1 MQKVTETGK
10 KRTVL
15 GQGLNAL
22 IPFQDFENSRDLAR
36 TVTDLR
42 IDSLLPNRYQ
52 PRRHFSEETL
62 AELSRSLLEVGV
74 IQPLIVRP
82 LADGR
87 YEIVAGERRWRAAIM
102 AGFSTIPALVQEL
115 TDSES
120 LERALIENIQRE
132 DLNPLDTAEAY
143 DMLIKKFSYTHENLA
158 QRIGQ
163 DRSNITNYLRLL
175 KLPDPV
181 KQYLRDDLISMGH
194 ARTLLAI
201 ENISTQLNLS
211 NRVVKRKLSVRDL
224 EKIVQNFKKK
234 QAARSS
240 RSPAR
245 DEDLKRLENAL
256 SRYFS
261 TKVSIRQIDN
271 EQGRLEIHYHSRDEF
286 DRLLELMGCSPDF
299 S

>member
-22 IPFQDFENSRDLAR
+22 IPFQDFENSKDSSRI
-36 TVTDLR
+36 VTDLR

-52 PRRHFSEETL
+52 PRRQFSEETL
-62 AELSRSLLEVGV
+62 AELSRSLIEVGV

-82 LADGR
+82 LSDGR
-87 YEIVAGERRWRAAIM
+87 YEIVAGERRWRAAIK
-102 AGFSTIPALVQEL
+102 AGFSTIPALVQDL
-115 TDSES
+115 TDLES
-120 LERALIENIQRE
+120 LERALIENLQRE

-143 DMLIKKFSYTHENLA
+143 DVLIKKFSYTHENLA

-163 DRSNITNYLRLL
+163 DRSNVTNYLRLL
-175 KLPDPV
+175 KLPDPI
-181 KQYLRDDLISMGH
+181 KQYVREDLISMGH

-211 NRVVKRKLSVRDL
+211 NKVVKRKLSVRDL

-240 RSPAR
+240 HSQVS
-245 DEDLKRLENAL
+245 DNDLGQLQNAL
-256 SRYFS
+256 SRHFS
-261 TKVSIRQIDN
+261 TKVTIRQIDN
-271 EQGRLEIHYHSRDEF
+271 EHGRLEIHYHSRDEF
-286 DRLLELMGCSPDF
+286 DRLLELMGYSPDF